1 MWIGVYMKARFIP
14 NDDQIKINILQSGNL
29 KVVKIWKQKLQI
41 LIMTKI
47 SVDYSTQAGLNIE
60 EN

>member
-1 MWIGVYMKARFIP
+1 MKARFIP